1 MSVGNKTALNMV
13 KERKQTKHVDHWIKV
28 NKNEWSL
35 FLVCFVTCLVC
46 CYYKCTDMLVSNYST
61 NTCLDKPT

>member
-28 NKNEWSL
+28 NKNEWS
-35 FLVCFVTCLVC
+35 CLLLLQMYRHVGI
-46 CYYKCTDMLVSNYST
+46 KL
-61 NTCLDKPT
+61 